1 MSGTGGSISVRNNA
15 NAMIGGAG
23 PAKSGQMSNH
33 PFLLNN
39 MNKHGGAGQKLTPG
53 STKGSQTNR

>member
-1 MSGTGGSISVRNNA
+1 
-15 NAMIGGAG
+15 MIGGAG